1 MRKTVLYIAMSLDG
15 YIADRNG
22 KVDWLMGQDAHMEN
36 DDGYEAFVRE
46 MDTIIMGWE
55 TYHQVVT
62 ELSPEEWVYND
73 LQSYVITH
81 RKCQSTA
88 NITFTSTEP
97 CALVE
102 ELGKREG
109 KDIWI
114 CGGASIVRQLMEKDQ
129 IDRYHISVIPT
140 ILGGGIRLF
149 GCLEQERRLRLI
161 TARSSN
167 GIAELVY
174 EKRLP
179 H

>member
-1 MRKTVLYIAMSLDG
+1 MRKTVLYMAMSLDG

-62 ELSPEEWVYND
+62 ELSPGEWVYND

-109 KDIWI
+109 KD
-114 CGGASIVRQLMEKDQ
+114 
-129 IDRYHISVIPT
+129 
-140 ILGGGIRLF
+140 
-149 GCLEQERRLRLI
+149 
-161 TARSSN
+161 
-167 GIAELVY
+167 
-174 EKRLP
+174 KRK
-179 H
+179 